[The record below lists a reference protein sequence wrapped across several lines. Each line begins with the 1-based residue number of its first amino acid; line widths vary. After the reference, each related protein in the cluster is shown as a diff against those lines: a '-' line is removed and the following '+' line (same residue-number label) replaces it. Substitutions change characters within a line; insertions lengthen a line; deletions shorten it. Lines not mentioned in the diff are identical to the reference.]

1 MTTLKIRKKDPDVV
15 AFDFSDPLVPDLKL
29 GYDEN
34 HDIVIIDNGMKD
46 LQARIDA
53 AGANVP
59 TLAELC
65 ENMPGNTPLQKLQ
78 SAIDG
83 GVLPKVDGS
92 GDVVDYTD
100 VPETIGDFARTGQ
113 EAKKVLGSSKDI
125 ASLVDELIA
134 SRLEEIKKAEAGK
147 AQAKEGVNE

>member
-1 MTTLKIRKKDPDVV
+1 MQTFKLKQKDPDVV
-15 AFDFSDPLVPDLKL
+15 ALDFSDPLVPDLKL

-65 ENMPGNTPLQKLQ
+65 EHMPGDTPLQKLQ

-83 GVLPKVDGS
+83 GVLPKVDTS
-92 GDVVDYTD
+92 GDVVDYTQ
-100 VPETIGDFARTGQ
+100 VPESIGDFARTGQ
-113 EAKKVLGSSKDI
+113 EARKALGSSKDI

-134 SRLEEIKKAEAGK
+134 ARIEEIKKAEAAK
-147 AQAKEGVNE
+147 AEAPKGDN